1 MTSFIISVA
10 IGAAVWLV
18 LPAFLD
24 GIIKKKSNRKA
35 AAMLC
40 KIIGIVIIVLAV
52 IDLVSGLF
60 EG

>member
-24 GIIKKKSNRKA
+24 GVIKKKSNRKA
-35 AAMLC
+35 AAILC
-40 KIIGIVIIVLAV
+40 KIVGIAIIAIAV
-52 IDLVSGLF
+52 IDLISDLF
-60 EG
+60 QG